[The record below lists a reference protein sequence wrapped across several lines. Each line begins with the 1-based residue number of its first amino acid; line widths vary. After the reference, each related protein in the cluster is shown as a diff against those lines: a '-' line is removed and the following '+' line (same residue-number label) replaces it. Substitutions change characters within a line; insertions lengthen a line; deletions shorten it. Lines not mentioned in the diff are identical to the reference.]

1 MSGIIQLLMAQGET
15 VVAPT
20 ELYTVANALSSDVYE
35 ANATTGIGQVGIT
48 LSVETST
55 QHDGSFALKSTST
68 DGVSDRVELS
78 LTLADATNYEMKVW
92 VKIETG
98 ANWRL
103 LVWAGTTAA
112 TPTATPDVSTVST
125 SWQEFTIPFTTN
137 AATQTLRF
145 YNQGTA
151 ATAFWMDNLRIY
163 AV

>member
-1 MSGIIQLLMAQGET
+1 MIIPFGFLKQSST
-15 VVAPT
+15 TPT
-20 ELYTVANALSSDVYE
+20 NLYTAANALSSDAYE
-35 ANATTGIGQVGIT
+35 ATGTAFIGAVGVT
-48 LSVETST
+48 NSTETST
-55 QHDGSFALKSTST
+55 QHDGSFALKATST

-98 ANWRL
+98 ANWLL
-103 LVWAGTTAA
+103 LVWVGTTAA

-137 AATQTLRF
+137 AASQTFRF

-163 AV
+163 EV